1 MQTFGFEHGFDDRML
16 SRYLRAS
23 VVDLSSSDR
32 SAVKWTQLTCRRW
45 RSQNRQRHS
54 AFPLNLTHP
63 FLQLSRRAFQ
73 FNRTVPGALSGR
85 QRRNLLTDD
94 DLDLIGGKRDKL
106 VGKLQE
112 RYGIAKDQA
121 ERESDEWVKVVV
133 EEELGQVRSART
145 WRIEIL
151 T

>member
-1 MQTFGFEHGFDDRML
+1 ML

-23 VVDLSSSDR
+23 VVDLLSSDR

-54 AFPLNLTHP
+54 AFPLNLTH
-63 FLQLSRRAFQ
+63 
-73 FNRTVPGALSGR
+73 RTVPGALSGR

-112 RYGIAKDQA
+112 RYGIVKDQA
-121 ERESDEWVKVVV
+121 ERESDESC
-133 EEELGQVRSART
+133 GRGRT
-145 WRIEIL
+145 WTGTVGSNLEN
-151 T
+151 